1 MKKFIF
7 LGAAILL
14 GAASFVSC
22 SKDDDNAGTTRM
34 QVYLTDDPAAFDAV
48 YIDIKDVQ
56 VKYST
61 EESESGWQSLNLG
74 RAGIY
79 NLLDFRNGYDTL
91 LAVATVPAGRIN
103 QIRLLLGTNNSV
115 VLNGI
120 SYPLTTPSGQQS
132 GVKLNI
138 HADLISDIDYR
149 LWIDFDASRSIVLTG
164 NGKYILKPVI
174 RTYVDAITGGIKGT
188 VSPVNSTAFVY
199 VVRNTVDTIGSAMPD
214 ALGRFMV
221 RGIDAGS
228 YTVLYQGIN
237 NYRDTSKANVTVAT
251 GSVTDVGTQ
260 TLTQ

>member
-7 LGAAILL
+7 LAAAILVS
-14 GAASFVSC
+14 AAFFAGC
-22 SKDDDNAGTTRM
+22 NKDDNNGSTRM
-34 QVYLTDDPAAFDAV
+34 QVYLTDGPAAFDAV

-74 RAGIY
+74 RVGVY

-91 LAVATVPAGRIN
+91 LAVATVPSGRIN

-115 VLNGI
+115 VLNGVA
-120 SYPLTTPSGQQS
+120 YPLTTPSGQES

-138 HADLISDIDYR
+138 HADLVSDIDYK

-164 NGKYILKPVI
+164 SGKYMLKPVI

-199 VVRNTVDTIGSAMPD
+199 VVRNTVDTVGSAIPD
-214 ALGRFMV
+214 GLGKFMV
-221 RGIDAGS
+221 RGIDAGN
-228 YTVLYQGIN
+228 YTLLYQGAN
-237 NYRDTSKANVTVAT
+237 SYRDTSKTNVTVVT
-251 GSVTDVGTQ
+251 GAVTDVGTQ
-260 TLTQ
+260 ALTQ